1 MSTRTTSTQTTGGAS
16 SNSNSNSNASTSAA
30 APSRPTITADTASVE
45 QLEIAK
51 ERINDLHWRRAWT
64 FADKDIDYLIAF
76 NKTPAHAALK
86 SRLEAHLTASP
97 NAPTGNNSSG
107 GSNTF
112 QFRLGSATR
121 VPDTLKGEFEV
132 PKELTSVEAGKI
144 NATYMKVLEERFRFK
159 SVLIEM
165 AGGKHRTAYM
175 PEMPP
180 ASGPSGAPRLAQQ
193 GPVGQPRAPQSQ
205 QQSPA
210 PQGQQRQGK
219 DAATN
224 TSAR

>member
-1 MSTRTTSTQTTGGAS
+1 MSTTRNNGTQTNGPSSQGNAS
-16 SNSNSNSNASTSAA
+16 ASTSS
-30 APSRPTITADTASVE
+30 APSRPPITADTASVE

-76 NKTPAHAALK
+76 NKTPAHTALK
-86 SRLEAHLTASP
+86 ARLESHLTNSP
-97 NAPTGNNSSG
+97 NAPTGANG
-107 GSNTF
+107 TGPF
-112 QFRLGSATR
+112 QFRLGNANR
-121 VPDTLKGEFEV
+121 VPDTLKGEFEI
-132 PKELTSVEAGKI
+132 PKDLATVEAGKI

-180 ASGPSGAPRLAQQ
+180 ATGPTGAPRLAQQ
-193 GPVGQPRAPQSQ
+193 GPANQPRAPQQSQ
-205 QQSPA
+205 SQQSPA
-210 PQGQQRQGK
+210 PVQRQGAGK